1 MEKSATLFRPKLI
14 VAGASA
20 YARHYDYARMR
31 AVSFLIHLTDV
42 LTQQDHYTLS
52 STVQIDCKCCIIH

>member
-1 MEKSATLFRPKLI
+1 MEKSAALFRPKLI

-31 AVSFLIHLTDV
+31 KVGFKMKTVDLIRVTEFLM
-42 LTQQDHYTLS
+42 
-52 STVQIDCKCCIIH
+52 